1 MKQVIK
7 YGLPLALITVTFNNC
22 SYSESALQYA
32 NEGTKRVQSGYQA
45 KAEMTKY
52 LVEYLKVANANCG
65 TTMEVIDGKPI
76 VKVKECVDVDDVL
89 ASVDSV
95 EIVKPQQVKDML
107 DSAGDF
113 VMKST
118 GMIVPLAGIYGNY
131 MTHESSMKASI
142 ANTASNNAMQTSM
155 YGNFTN
161 NFDKTTTTTI
171 DSSNNTSSD
180 VVTTTT
186 DTSVVNTSDV
196 EKFPSVFNTDTNTTI
211 ME

>member
-1 MKQVIK
+1 MFKYWF
-7 YGLPLALITVTFNNC
+7 YGLLVVVCFSGC
-22 SYSESALQYA
+22 SYTESALEYA
-32 NEGTKRVQSGYQA
+32 KEGTARVQSGYQA
-45 KAEMTKY
+45 KSDMTKY
-52 LVEYLKVANANCG
+52 LVEYLKEANKDCG

-76 VKVKECVDVDDVL
+76 VKVKECVRINDVL

-95 EIVKPQQVKDML
+95 EIVKPQKINDML

-155 YGNFTN
+155 YDNFTTQ
-161 NFDKTTTTTI
+161 FDKTTTTTV
-171 DSSNNTSSD
+171 DSSNNTDIKSTD
-180 VVTTTT
+180 TVTTTT
-186 DTSVVNTSDV
+186 DKTTDI
-196 EKFPSVFNTDTNTTI
+196 EKFPSVFNNDTNTTI
-211 ME
+211 TE

>member
-1 MKQVIK
+1 MFRYSLAVLIAL
-7 YGLPLALITVTFNNC
+7 GLTGC
-22 SYSESALQYA
+22 SYTESALQYA
-32 NEGTKRVQSGYQA
+32 KEGTARVDAGYKA
-45 KAEMTKY
+45 KSEMTKY
-52 LVEYLKVANANCG
+52 LVEYLKEANKECG
-65 TTMEVIDGKPI
+65 TTMEIIDGKPI
-76 VKVKECVDVDDVL
+76 VKVKECVRVNDVL

-95 EIVKPQQVKDML
+95 EIVKPQKIYDML

-155 YGNFTN
+155 YENFTTQ
-161 NFDKTTTTTI
+161 FDKTTTTTV
-171 DSSNNTSSD
+171 DSSNNTDIKSTD
-180 VVTTTT
+180 TVTTTT
-186 DTSVVNTSDV
+186 DKTTDI

-211 ME
+211 TE